1 MFCETCGANNQAGK
15 FCGKCGSSLSPAQEM
30 PHAQNVVAVSA
41 GPSPRS
47 SSQKVE
53 YMVLTQKDRVFGGK
67 FNPVQLQEALNGFA
81 QQGWRVIEAATTSF
95 PGMTGS
101 REELVFILER
111 ELRS

>member
-1 MFCETCGANNQAGK
+1 MFCETCGASDQVGK
-15 FCGKCGSSLSPAQEM
+15 FCGKCGSSLSPDLVTSNSPDAI
-30 PHAQNVVAVSA
+30 AVSA
-41 GPSPRS
+41 APSPRS
-47 SSQKVE
+47 TSQKVE

-95 PGMTGS
+95 PGMTGN